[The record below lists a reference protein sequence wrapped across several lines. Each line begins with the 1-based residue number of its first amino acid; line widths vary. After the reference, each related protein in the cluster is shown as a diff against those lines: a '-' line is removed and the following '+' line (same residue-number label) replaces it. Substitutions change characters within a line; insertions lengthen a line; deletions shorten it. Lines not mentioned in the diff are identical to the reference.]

1 MPLPDHYAT
10 LGVPRD
16 ADDKAIKRAW
26 RAKAREHHPDR
37 ARARLGDDVSE
48 GGVAAETAA
57 ADARFRPL
65 VAAWEAL
72 GDPGRRAAYDREV
85 ADEAA
90 DARSMAA
97 METAVREWTRRQAAA
112 DAAVTAAAAAAGAR
126 AAERA
131 RERQE
136 QERRE
141 WARGRQAQASWA
153 DPDRGA
159 PWTYADPY
167 DPGRPYAPSSPSTL
181 VARPL
186 KRVAFALWEALDEI
200 GWWGD

>member
-48 GGVAAETAA
+48 GVVAAETAA

-72 GDPGRRAAYDREV
+72 GDPGRRAAYDREG
-85 ADEAA
+85 ADE
-90 DARSMAA
+90 
-97 METAVREWTRRQAAA
+97 AA